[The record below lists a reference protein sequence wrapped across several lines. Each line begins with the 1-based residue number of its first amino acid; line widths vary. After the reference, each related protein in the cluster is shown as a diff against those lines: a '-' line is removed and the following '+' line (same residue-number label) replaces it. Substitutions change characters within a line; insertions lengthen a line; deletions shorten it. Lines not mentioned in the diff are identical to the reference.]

1 MQILPG
7 TAEYLARRSGAI
19 TFTISDLA
27 TPAVNIA
34 YGSYY
39 LRYLLYHYGGREVL
53 ALAAYNGGITNVGW
67 WDVRARRVGRP
78 LGGGRILA
86 GQGSGEPS
94 IAVDASRCCG
104 IPTTAVPRGRH
115 RCRSTPALRTRR
127 PRAATPTR
135 SSPRTGT

>member
-39 LRYLLYHYGGREVL
+39 LRYLLDHYGGREVL
-53 ALAAYNGGITNVGW
+53 ALAAYNGGMTNVDR
-67 WDVRARRVGRP
+67 WDVRARGGGRP
-78 LGGGRILA
+78 LGIDQIPFPQTRAYVRRVLRA
-86 GQGSGEPS
+86 QQDYRRTYPS
-94 IAVDASRCCG
+94 ELGYS
-104 IPTTAVPRGRH
+104 
-115 RCRSTPALRTRR
+115 
-127 PRAATPTR
+127 
-135 SSPRTGT
+135 